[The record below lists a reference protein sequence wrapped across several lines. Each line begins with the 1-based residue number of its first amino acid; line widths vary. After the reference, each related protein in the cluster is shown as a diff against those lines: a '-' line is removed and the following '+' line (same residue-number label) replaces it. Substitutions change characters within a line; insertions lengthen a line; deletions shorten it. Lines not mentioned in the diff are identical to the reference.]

1 MNVSIDCL
9 AELTY
14 SGHDPQFFAGED
26 SEDPED
32 LRNEIEYFEI
42 EDDDPESLEICKKN
56 IKSLLRRCEEA
67 GMTECDYETLWP
79 VLDRLGIRY

>member
-1 MNVSIDCL
+1 MYVSIDSL

-14 SGHDPQFFAGED
+14 SGHDPQFYADED
-26 SEDPED
+26 SEDLGE
-32 LRNEIEYFEI
+32 LRYEIECFEI
-42 EDDDPESLEICKKN
+42 EDDDLDSLEVCKKN

>member
-1 MNVSIDCL
+1 MYVSIDSL

-14 SGHDPQFFAGED
+14 CGRDPQFYADED
-26 SEDPED
+26 SEDPGE
-32 LRNEIEYFEI
+32 LRYEIECFEI
-42 EDDDPESLEICKKN
+42 EDDLDSLEVSKKN